1 MITKLEFFAPYP
13 ELQKMAI
20 EALNQHSTQ
29 EKLQYNST
37 VIAVN
42 NTDQI
47 PPTLQCDVVIA
58 RGYTAQRIKSLMP
71 YMPCVEIP
79 ITIYDVSRALAKCRR
94 MFPQQKI
101 GLVGRYD
108 AIQFL
113 MEFFREKRW
122 DILFYYPEQMDD
134 LESAIDRALSD
145 GCQVLVG
152 GYSLN
157 LIASRRRVPSVL
169 ISAGREAVEQAIDE
183 AIKLVHV
190 IRQEREKNELFKI
203 TLQLSEDGI
212 VYVDNNGRITI
223 ANERAKR
230 LAKTPEDLLEQQV
243 QQALPFL
250 SSYWQA
256 VLQSLKQVTNDI
268 CKNGNEVFSVNCY
281 PVSVENQAAGVLFFF
296 RNVTDVMRQQ
306 KVLHKKLFEQGLTA
320 RYSFEHILYA
330 SPRMEQTVALARS
343 YAKVNSNVLIQ
354 GETGTGKELLA
365 QSIHSDSERFM
376 GPFVAINCSTFT
388 ENLLESELFGYSE
401 GTFTGGLRGGKIGLF
416 ELADGG
422 TLFLDEV
429 SEIPLNFQGKLLR
442 VLQEREVRRLGDNRI
457 RKIDVR
463 IISATNRDLL
473 ELSLQGGFRKDLLY
487 RLEVLKL
494 TVPPLRERQED
505 IPLLLSNFIEHYR
518 KQCHSRV
525 QQFSPEAVKLLQ
537 RHPFYGNVRE
547 LGNLVERLL
556 VIYSAKEVITG
567 EDLQAALE
575 LPAGPPA
582 SPPPASPATDE
593 KARLEEVLAS
603 CRYNKTLAAKQ
614 LGVSRS
620 TLWRKLKLHGLT

>member
-1 MITKLEFFAPYP
+1 
-13 ELQKMAI
+13 
-20 EALNQHSTQ
+20 
-29 EKLQYNST
+29 
-37 VIAVN
+37 
-42 NTDQI
+42 
-47 PPTLQCDVVIA
+47 
-58 RGYTAQRIKSLMP
+58 
-71 YMPCVEIP
+71 
-79 ITIYDVSRALAKCRR
+79 
-94 MFPQQKI
+94 
-101 GLVGRYD
+101 
-108 AIQFL
+108 
-113 MEFFREKRW
+113 
-122 DILFYYPEQMDD
+122 
-134 LESAIDRALSD
+134 
-145 GCQVLVG
+145 
-152 GYSLN
+152 
-157 LIASRRRVPSVL
+157 
-169 ISAGREAVEQAIDE
+169 
-183 AIKLVHV
+183 
-190 IRQEREKNELFKI
+190 
-203 TLQLSEDGI
+203 
-212 VYVDNNGRITI
+212 
-223 ANERAKR
+223 
-230 LAKTPEDLLEQQV
+230 
-243 QQALPFL
+243 
-250 SSYWQA
+250 
-256 VLQSLKQVTNDI
+256 
-268 CKNGNEVFSVNCY
+268 
-281 PVSVENQAAGVLFFF
+281 
-296 RNVTDVMRQQ
+296 
-306 KVLHKKLFEQGLTA
+306 
-320 RYSFEHILYA
+320 
-330 SPRMEQTVALARS
+330 MEQTVALARS

-518 KQCHSRV
+518 KQCRSRV

-575 LPAGPPA
+575 LPARAIGLP
-582 SPPPASPATDE
+582 T
-593 KARLEEVLAS
+593 ARQP
-603 CRYNKTLAAKQ
+603 R
-614 LGVSRS
+614 
-620 TLWRKLKLHGLT
+620 HG